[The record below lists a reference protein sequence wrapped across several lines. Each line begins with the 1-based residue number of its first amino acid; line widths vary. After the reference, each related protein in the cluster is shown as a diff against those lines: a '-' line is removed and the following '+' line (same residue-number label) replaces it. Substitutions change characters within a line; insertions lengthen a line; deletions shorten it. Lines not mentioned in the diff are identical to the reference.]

1 MIRNAVFDMGNVMS
15 VYDPQSYL
23 GGIIG
28 RPEAAQ
34 AVLRELFEGPEW
46 KMLDAGSITE
56 KEAVSRVR
64 ARIPQYAAEVRLAMK
79 NWHCMMKTMPGMAD
93 IVSDLKKRGLKIYPL
108 SNTSLRFYRY
118 YRDVEVFRLF
128 DGFVISARERLV
140 KPDPAIFRRTCE
152 RFHLVPQECLFVDD
166 VQENVDSAAG
176 VGMNGHRFAGAEEL
190 RSFLE
195 NERIL

>member
-1 MIRNAVFDMGNVMS
+1 VN
-15 VYDPQSYL
+15 
-23 GGIIG
+23 
-28 RPEAAQ
+28 
-34 AVLRELFEGPEW
+34 
-46 KMLDAGSITE
+46 
-56 KEAVSRVR
+56 

-93 IVSDLKKRGLKIYPL
+93 IVSDLKKRGLKIYLL

-118 YRDVEVFRLF
+118 YRNVEVFRLF